1 MTTVERR
8 TFQRNPAEWLN
19 RAEAG
24 EEIVIQ
30 SRGHTPLT
38 IKAGKPVRPVKRP
51 GSDWDEHFRWLYGQ
65 QPVSEAEFRE
75 LVRRDR

>member
-24 EEIVIQ
+24 EEIVIE

-38 IKAGKPVRPVKRP
+38 IKAGKPVRPTKRP
-51 GSDWDEHFRWLYGQ
+51 SSDWDEHFRWLYGQ
-65 QPVSEAEFRE
+65 QPVSGAEFRE